1 MMSEGGKISIRKQ
14 QEMGQG
20 GGAQGWG
27 REEREKKKEIDL
39 TMSGDAELKRC
50 PGMMVQ
56 VFNLSSQGQRQ
67 VEAQACAHSTT
78 NNNE

>member
-1 MMSEGGKISIRKQ
+1 MARSAFESNKKWAREVVHRVGGGK
-14 QEMGQG
+14 
-20 GGAQGWG
+20 
-27 REEREKKKEIDL
+27 REKKRKIDL